1 MEKNAVNITI
11 KSTKVGVR
19 GLYKLK
25 KAIKSDFEAF
35 TSLSPINCTTEWN
48 NYYVIC
54 HVNNL
59 FDFSDIYDDETANE
73 RLESERVAEY
83 TLERYYGDMVVCIT
97 LTLGYSHNELI
108 ITNLNVD
115 TVMYAGSHM
124 LTLD

>member
-25 KAIKSDFEAF
+25 KTIKSDFEVF
-35 TSLSPINCTTEWN
+35 TSLSPIDCTTEWN

-54 HVNNL
+54 HSNNL

-115 TVMYAGSHM
+115 GVAYAGNRM
-124 LTLD
+124 FTLD